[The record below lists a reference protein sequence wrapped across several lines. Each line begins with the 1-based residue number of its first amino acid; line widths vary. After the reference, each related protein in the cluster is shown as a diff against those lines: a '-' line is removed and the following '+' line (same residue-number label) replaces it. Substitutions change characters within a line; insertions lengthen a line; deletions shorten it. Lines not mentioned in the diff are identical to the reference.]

1 MADMKNNIKVERARK
16 NWTQADLADAINI
29 SRQSVVSIESG
40 KFIPSTVL
48 ALKMARV
55 FQCKVEDLFI
65 IEESD

>member
-1 MADMKNNIKVERARK
+1 MKNNIKVERARK